1 MNKKMAQL
9 NYLIIVLNIALLFAV
24 FSAVIISH

>member
-9 NYLIIVLNIALLFAV
+9 NYLVIVLNIALLFAV
-24 FSAVIISH
+24 FGAVIISH